1 MKIKIK
7 LQKKPLY
14 DTLSG
19 LIRLLIKKDDYQLFI
34 EDVDTTLVQ
43 DYLTVIKTPMSFN
56 QMQRKLD
63 ARQYNNFE
71 EFINDFHLICDNAMV
86 YNAPKTIYH
95 KQAKKLKAYGDL
107 TLGRHKGKCMTK
119 QEEDDLKQKKLNAQQ
134 QRQSSSH
141 SLSQKQQQQQQQ
153 LQQSQQSSLTDR
165 RSISVIGG
173 DDQSRSGSIQQDQ
186 SQFDRPK
193 RNKKRV
199 NYEIQPKVY
208 THLDDGS
215 MIINNDQDYYRLALC
230 GTSYP
235 YKHSKS
241 PYRTTSAQDDS
252 QLSKAPNEADNVD
265 ELSYN
270 SSYFNFGPYNALNLV
285 DNQSNQVGSHSR
297 EFPQEYRDQLNDLIS
312 VIYGDL
318 QAFAYCRSL
327 REFNIGIGTFKAT
340 QKWLDQL
347 THGFDTF
354 ISNLLNGTPQPE
366 LQICQLI
373 EIRQQLM
380 QAEMV
385 LRQAPYEIQST
396 RLDFLR
402 SAAHTVQ
409 ENNDSSQED
418 SSQEVDPDIMQ
429 DYSCQD
435 GSSINDI
442 LCKNAVLLRE
452 LVDQM
457 SPEDVA
463 QDMVSQEDAD
473 TAINMGKAAKTIAH
487 NIGILYATTQK
498 SQSPAQS
505 PQIQE

>member
-19 LIRLLIKKDDYQLFI
+19 LIKLLIKKDDYQLFI

-71 EFINDFHLICDNAMV
+71 EFINDFHLICDNAMI

-107 TLGRHKGKCMTK
+107 TLGRHKGKLMTK
-119 QEEDDLKQKKLNAQQ
+119 QEEDDLKQKMLNAQQ

-141 SLSQKQQQQQQQ
+141 SLSQKQQQQQQ
-153 LQQSQQSSLTDR
+153 LVQSQQSSFTDR

-173 DDQSRSGSIQQDQ
+173 DDQSRSGSMQQDQ
-186 SQFDRPK
+186 SQYDRPK

-199 NYEIQPKVY
+199 NYEMQPKVY

-230 GTSYP
+230 GMSYP

-241 PYRTTSAQDDS
+241 PYRTTSTQDVS
-252 QLSKAPNEADNVD
+252 QSSKAPNEADNVED
-265 ELSYN
+265 LQYN
-270 SSYFNFGPYNALNLV
+270 SSYFNFGPYDALNLT
-285 DNQSNQVGSHSR
+285 DNQQSMIGSHST
-297 EFPQEYRDQLNDLIS
+297 EFPEDYRDQLNDLIS

-318 QAFAYCRSL
+318 QAFAYCQSL
-327 REFNIGIGTFKAT
+327 RQFNIGIGTFKAT

-354 ISNLLNGTPQPE
+354 ISNLLNDTPQPE

-402 SAAHTVQ
+402 SAAHTMQ
-409 ENNDSSQED
+409 EDNDSSQEVVSD
-418 SSQEVDPDIMQ
+418 ILQE
-429 DYSCQD
+429 YSCQD
-435 GSSINDI
+435 GGSINDI

-457 SPEDVA
+457 SQSSPEDMS
-463 QDMVSQEDAD
+463 QDIVTQEDAD